1 MAKFLAIHTLPT
13 PATHEEAAVL
23 GKKARAKMTV
33 DAYWVKSWAQL
44 NNDGKIVRIFCEWNA
59 KDVDAIREVMAQL
72 PEFPLDGIYPMMIV
86 DSEEFR

>member
-1 MAKFLAIHTLPT
+1 
-13 PATHEEAAVL
+13 
-23 GKKARAKMTV
+23 MTV

-59 KDVDAIREVMAQL
+59 KDVDAIRRVMAQL